1 VISTRTGRVVKIVQV
16 ARFPGDVALSPDGA
30 QAWVPAGGNQS
41 RLVSVLSTRTG
52 AVIRRIR
59 AGRFPA
65 WVAFGPGGGR
75 AWVANSVSQTLSE
88 VATRTGQVIAAPA
101 VGPGDDFVAIA
112 PVRAPAQ
119 TPSRRR

>member
-1 VISTRTGRVVKIVQV
+1 MGLPKGPDGIAISPDGRRASVTDAAASKVSVLSTRTGKVLARYATGTGPMHVALKV

-41 RLVSVLSTRTG
+41 RLVSALSTRTG

-65 WVAFGPGGGR
+65 WVA
-75 AWVANSVSQTLSE
+75 
-88 VATRTGQVIAAPA
+88 
-101 VGPGDDFVAIA
+101 
-112 PVRAPAQ
+112 
-119 TPSRRR
+119 